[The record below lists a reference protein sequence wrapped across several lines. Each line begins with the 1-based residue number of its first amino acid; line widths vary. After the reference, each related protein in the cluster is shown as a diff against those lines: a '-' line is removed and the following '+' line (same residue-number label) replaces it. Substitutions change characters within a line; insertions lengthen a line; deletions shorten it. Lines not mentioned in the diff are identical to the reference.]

1 MRFFNFGSLNIDYTY
16 HMDHFVQ
23 PGETQ
28 SSLSLSI
35 GPGGK
40 GLNQSIALARA
51 GAEVSH
57 VGITGQ
63 GGEFLRMLLAE
74 NGVDISLLGKAST
87 PNGHAIIQV
96 DQEGQNC
103 IVLYGGT
110 NQALTQ
116 ELIDN
121 AVAAM
126 EPGDAALLQNE
137 TNEIPYI
144 IRKVRQRGCD
154 VILNAAPMGPEV
166 QSYPLELVSCLIVNE
181 TEGSALSG
189 CRDPEAILEAL
200 ARRWPETRLLLTLG
214 TRGSIYLDHG
224 KRFDAASKKVTAVDT
239 TAAGDTYTGFF
250 LSRLYAGDDPA
261 QAMKTAAAASA
272 LAVTRPGAAGS
283 IPKKEELQN
292 F

>member
-16 HMDHFVQ
+16 HMDRFVQ

-63 GGEFLRMLLAE
+63 GGEFLRPLLAE
-74 NGVDISLLGKAST
+74 NGVDISLLGQTSA

-96 DQEGQNC
+96 DREGQNC

-110 NQALTQ
+110 NRALTR

-144 IRKVRQRGCD
+144 IRRVRQRGCD

-166 QSYPLELVSCLIVNE
+166 QTYPLELVSCLIVNE
-181 TEGSALSG
+181 TEGCALSG
-189 CRDPEAILEAL
+189 CREPEAILETL
-200 ARRWPETRLLLTLG
+200 SRRWPETRLLLTLG

-224 KRFDAASKKVTAVDT
+224 RRFDAASKKVTAVDT

-283 IPKKEELQN
+283 IPKMEELQS

>member
-63 GGEFLRMLLAE
+63 GGEFLRTLLAE
-74 NGVDISLLGKAST
+74 NGVDISLLGQAST

-110 NQALTQ
+110 NQALTR

-126 EPGDAALLQNE
+126 ESGDAALLQNE

-166 QSYPLELVSCLIVNE
+166 QTYPLELVSCLIVNE

-189 CRDPEAILEAL
+189 CREPEAILDAVM
-200 ARRWPETRLLLTLG
+200 RRERLTEVPVIMREREHG
-214 TRGSIYLDHG
+214 QSSINLRRSVYYMI
-224 KRFDAASKKVTAVDT
+224 KVTLDLVICRISYGVRREKREDLT
-239 TAAGDTYTGFF
+239 
-250 LSRLYAGDDPA
+250 
-261 QAMKTAAAASA
+261 
-272 LAVTRPGAAGS
+272 
-283 IPKKEELQN
+283 
-292 F
+292 